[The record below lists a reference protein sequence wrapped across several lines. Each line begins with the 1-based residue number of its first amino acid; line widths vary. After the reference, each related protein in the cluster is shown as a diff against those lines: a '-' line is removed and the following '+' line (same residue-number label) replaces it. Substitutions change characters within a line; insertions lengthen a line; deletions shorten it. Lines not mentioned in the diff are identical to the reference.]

1 MGMGASS
8 SEFKGTLHWNVGRS
22 GLLTRP
28 GTATPFS
35 LRLRLHYK
43 VAHAGGVRSKN
54 EKDIN
59 QDRTL
64 NLVLFLVSWSQKQW
78 TRKKYNHYQCS
89 GSMIPDTNVGGN
101 IATINEVSDD
111 QKATFFFS

>member
-43 VAHAGGVRSKN
+43 VAHAGGVMCLRRSKLDIRDLPFGVTDWSEV
-54 EKDIN
+54 EKTEHTGEQGVAYWRTRTFGDI
-59 QDRTL
+59 R
-64 NLVLFLVSWSQKQW
+64 VRMVEYS
-78 TRKKYNHYQCS
+78 
-89 GSMIPDTNVGGN
+89 P
-101 IATINEVSDD
+101 
-111 QKATFFFS
+111 